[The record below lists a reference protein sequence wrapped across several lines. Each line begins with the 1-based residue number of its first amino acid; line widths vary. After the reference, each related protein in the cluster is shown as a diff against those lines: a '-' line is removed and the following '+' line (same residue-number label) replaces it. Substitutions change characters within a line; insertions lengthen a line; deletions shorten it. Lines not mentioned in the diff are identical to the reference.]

1 MPKLFK
7 EYEQRKNL
15 PNLIGKKFYWSKWSK
30 NSSNGGSF
38 ERKSSNEF
46 MIVHYHMSK
55 KGYEDSII
63 YYQYLIDGLPGD
75 CNISQLLEYATPI
88 DD

>member
-1 MPKLFK
+1 MTKLFE
-7 EYEQRKNL
+7 EYEQIKNL
-15 PNLIGKKFYWSKWSK
+15 PNLIGKKFYWSN
-30 NSSNGGSF
+30 NSLNDGPF

-46 MIVHYHMSK
+46 IVNYYISK
-55 KGYEDSII
+55 KRYEDSII

>member
-1 MPKLFK
+1 MTKLFE

-15 PNLIGKKFYWSKWSK
+15 PNLIGKKFYWSN
-30 NSSNGGSF
+30 NSSNGGPF
-38 ERKSSNEF
+38 ERKPIREF
-46 MIVHYHMSK
+46 MIVNYYIK
-55 KGYEDSII
+55 NKTYEDITV

>member
-1 MPKLFK
+1 MTKLFE
-7 EYEQRKNL
+7 EYEKRKNL
-15 PNLIGKKFYWSKWSK
+15 PNLIGKKFYWSN
-30 NSSNGGSF
+30 NSLSDGPF

-46 MIVHYHMSK
+46 IIVHYHMSK
-55 KGYEDSII
+55 KGYEDSIV

-75 CNISQLLEYATPI
+75 CSISQLLEYATPI

>member
-1 MPKLFK
+1 MTKHFE

-15 PNLIGKKFYWSKWSK
+15 PNLIGKKFYWSN
-30 NSSNGGSF
+30 NSLSDGPF

-46 MIVHYHMSK
+46 MIVDYYIK
-55 KGYEDSII
+55 NITLTYKDITV

-75 CNISQLLEYATPI
+75 CSISRLLEYATPI